1 MINNCF
7 NYVGSK
13 DRLLS
18 QIEANLDKSK
28 TYFMDAFCGS
38 GVVGVNEASLYAVTI
53 LNDACWQLMRVLQYF
68 KENKTDDILADIQ
81 KIIDTYELSK
91 ENKAGY
97 DKLRDYYNTYTFRKE
112 TFNPVVFY
120 CLVTHAFNYN
130 IHINKSGGFNV
141 PFGKNRSSFNSSLRN
156 KFINFQT
163 ALSTNKERIILSELL
178 FTDAFKKYVEMIPN
192 MMIYVDPPYL
202 SSDSSYG
209 RISYLGK
216 WDGAKEKILYETL
229 DYIDKMGGSFL
240 FSNVIKNNGKEN
252 KELIRWSSKYNVI
265 PVSTDYENCNYQ
277 RKNAGKTEEV
287 LIRNY

>member
-13 DRLLS
+13 DRLLP
-18 QIEANLDKSK
+18 QIDMNLDKSK
-28 TYFMDAFCGS
+28 KYFMDAFCGS
-38 GVVGVNEASLYAVTI
+38 GVVGVNEASSYTTTI
-53 LNDACWQLMRVLQYF
+53 LNDACWQLMRVLKYF
-68 KENKTDDILADIQ
+68 KENTSDSILKDIQ
-81 KIIDTYELSK
+81 NIIDTYGLSK
-91 ENKAGY
+91 ENKEGY
-97 DKLRDYYNTYTFRKE
+97 DKLRDYYNSYTFTKE
-112 TFNPVVFY
+112 HFNPVVFY
-120 CLVTHAFNYN
+120 CLVMHSFNYS

-163 ALSTNKERIILSELL
+163 ALSANKDRIILSEML

-209 RISYLGK
+209 RIAYLGK

-229 DYIDKMGGSFL
+229 DYINKMGGSFL

-252 KELIRWSSKYNVI
+252 KALIKWSSRYNVI
-265 PVSTDYENCNYQ
+265 KVSSDYENCNYQ

>member
-18 QIEANLDKSK
+18 QIDKNLDKSK
-28 TYFMDAFCGS
+28 SFLMDAFCGS
-38 GVVGVNEASLYAVTI
+38 GVVGINEFMYYSTTI
-53 LNDACWQLMRVLQYF
+53 LNDACWQLMRVLKYF
-68 KENKTDDILADIQ
+68 QNNDTKTVLKEIQ
-81 KIIDTYELSK
+81 DVIDMYKLSK
-91 ENKAGY
+91 ENKKGY
-97 DKLRDYYNTYTFRKE
+97 DALRDYYNSNTFSKE
-112 TFNPVVFY
+112 QFNPVLFY

-141 PFGKNRSSFNSSLRN
+141 PFGKNRSSLNATL
-156 KFINFQT
+156 KKKLINFQT
-163 ALSTNKERIILSELL
+163 VISKNKDRIILSE
-178 FTDAFKKYVEMIPN
+178 TSYVDAFKKYAKQIKD

-209 RISYLGK
+209 RVSYLGK

-229 DYIDKMGGSFL
+229 DYINKMGGSFL
-240 FSNVIKNNGKEN
+240 LSNVIKNNGKEN
-252 KELIRWSSKYNVI
+252 TALIKWSSRYNVI
-265 PVSTDYENCNYQ
+265 EVDSDYENCNYQ
-277 RKNAGKTEEV
+277 RKNAGKTKEV